1 VKVLTLA
8 KAELKK
14 IFLRPI
20 MLVMFF
26 VFVAALSLMTV
37 TFKPQKRN
45 NTTVVFTDTTVQTTY
60 NRFLNGSSE
69 NSKNQLDNML
79 IEQKNLIL
87 EFLAK
92 VESENQI
99 NVLTERI
106 AQTQSAL
113 FVELPPAIL
122 AYNANQNSTT
132 ASAVEAA
139 YANVKNKS
147 MSVTNYLQS
156 ELSNQITFYISQQD
170 YDKLFDFFN
179 RITNNIP
186 NTFTMPEQQ
195 YVSVYEFLSE
205 NFSFSSI
212 SYIVQKAQTLPITAE
227 NINPILE
234 KYYHKILD
242 PNDIFNQQAK
252 LNKLFADIRQFVIE
266 NGDSA
271 EKDDIDKLNQF
282 FSQYKSI
289 VVMSKTILQNQ
300 FLLLKGGDKPD
311 DELRN
316 YIGFEKYNSYELK
329 QATHYNAHL
338 LDNELFDYEYLQ
350 PFSFGVNSGSHTN
363 AFDFV
368 VYAMQILSFII
379 AIFCMFIA
387 SGTIANEQANGT
399 MKMIAIR
406 PYSRSKIVAGKLLAC
421 LNFMFILLLLG
432 FASTF
437 AVGYISYGFTQTQ
450 VLLIFNAQTVFEL
463 NAFAVLGIYFISLY
477 LKLAFYIALAMLM
490 SVLAKSNTVALIF
503 SMLLY
508 VFSLVGNAMLVT
520 YNWFVYLPIAHLDL
534 FRYFGTV
541 TQNGGFFGFNFP
553 LNASFNTS
561 LLYLAGSL
569 FVFFITSIIVFKKRN
584 IA

>member
-1 VKVLTLA
+1 MKVLTLA

>member
-1 VKVLTLA
+1 MKVLTLA

-122 AYNANQNSTT
+122 AYNANKNSTT

-212 SYIVQKAQTLPITAE
+212 SYIVQNAQTLPITAE
-227 NINPILE
+227 KINPILE